1 MRQEEIDA
9 LTLEDFAESG
19 GRSEKEIKTFHELRK
34 KVIEAGLYAMEPIR
48 MNPPVTTIEIERQ
61 SGEKFTLLN
70 FSTYNYL
77 GYATH
82 PQVIQS
88 AKDALDEYGLGC
100 TAAPSAGGFLNI
112 HRLFEQKLIDFFGL
126 QGRNVTLFNSG
137 FAALVGTITAYI
149 HREDCVIADKNSHA
163 SILDGMALS
172 QGEMFF
178 FKHNNMEHLEAILK
192 DIDDGKRRILI
203 CTEGCFSVDGDY
215 GKVREITKLARK
227 YGATTLVDEAHSFLV
242 AGPNGKGVCE
252 EQGVLED
259 VDFIL
264 GTMSK
269 TFAGIGG
276 FLFAKEEISNY
287 VNFFARNR
295 MFSCALDPAV
305 TGGMLAVL
313 QLATG
318 DDGKKRRERL
328 IKNTEYLRNILG
340 QSVNLVAGGDTW
352 VVPVLF
358 GRDNVTRPLEDF
370 LQRNG
375 LAAPLMV
382 YPAVRK
388 NKGRIRLFVTSEHT
402 KEQLEQ
408 ARDIIVK
415 AGEEFGF
422 LKS

>member
-178 FKHNNMEHLEAILK
+178 FKHNNMDHLEAILK

-215 GKVREITKLARK
+215 GKVREITKLAKK

-358 GRDNVTRPLEDF
+358 GSDNVTRPLEDF

-415 AGEEFGF
+415 AAEEFGF

>member
-178 FKHNNMEHLEAILK
+178 FKHNNMDHLEAILK

-215 GKVREITKLARK
+215 GKVREITKLAKK

-358 GRDNVTRPLEDF
+358 GSDNVTRPLEDF